1 MKTYAIR
8 GARTKL
14 TGHYRQ
20 PGTRT
25 TFCNRPIGIP
35 NGDFL
40 NLSGWKLCTRCV
52 KAEQRD
58 RAAAAATADAWLDQ
72 PPTSQLAAAALL
84 FGAQVEAVDNTRT
97 PVAIEQAEPIEQAA
111 ALTEWERDLLAADID
126 PTPRYTTADENAAA
140 DVEDEARQ
148 AAEMVTEAEPIE
160 PFAATPEFAAEFP
173 HIAEHLAADR
183 AAHRAA
189 ADIEA
194 RYAAELITEAEA
206 TAGTWRGEWIGQAAA
221 DGALFTLTPDR
232 EQGAL
237 FA

>member
-1 MKTYAIR
+1 MNTYAIR

-40 NLSGWKLCTRCV
+40 NLTGWKLCTRCV

-84 FGAQVEAVDNTRT
+84 FGAQVEAVDNTRP
-97 PVAIEQAEPIEQAA
+97 PVAIEQ
-111 ALTEWERDLLAADID
+111 
-126 PTPRYTTADENAAA
+126 
-140 DVEDEARQ
+140 
-148 AAEMVTEAEPIE
+148 AEPIE

-206 TAGTWRGEWIGQAAA
+206 TTGTWRGEWIGQAAA

>member
-1 MKTYAIR
+1 MRTYAIR
-8 GARTKL
+8 NARTKT

-25 TFCNRPIGIP
+25 TFCNRPVGIP

-40 NLSGWKLCTRCV
+40 NLTGWKMCTRCV

-58 RAAAAATADAWLDQ
+58 RAHAVEVAAQFAEPLAPAEVTRASVDAYLAREYPALAAFRAADRTADREAAAAE
-72 PPTSQLAAAALL
+72 AL
-84 FGAQVEAVDNTRT
+84 
-97 PVAIEQAEPIEQAA
+97 
-111 ALTEWERDLLAADID
+111 
-126 PTPRYTTADENAAA
+126 
-140 DVEDEARQ
+140 
-148 AAEMVTEAEPIE
+148 
-160 PFAATPEFAAEFP
+160 FAAQ
-173 HIAEHLAADR
+173 LV
-183 AAHRAA
+183 
-189 ADIEA
+189 
-194 RYAAELITEAEA
+194 TEAEA